1 MYKQLA
7 KRKLKEFHRW
17 CRVANLFHEPT
28 ESFDNWLVPLL
39 DYNPEDYR
47 DRKHN
52 WQREAPEEVN
62 EIIKAVNSI
71 PYHRQRAILIM
82 CYILPEMIRPP
93 EQARQLGIKS
103 STYYLTKN
111 EALVEFAELYRS
123 GALLQYLDS

>member
-17 CRVANLFHEPT
+17 CRVANLFHGPT

-39 DYNPEDYR
+39 DYDPEEYR

-82 CYILPEMIRPP
+82 CYISHEATRLPD
-93 EQARQLGIKS
+93 QARQLGIKP
-103 STYYLTKN
+103 STYYADKSK
-111 EALVEFAELYRS
+111 AFQAFAELYRS